1 MSSRD
6 KILTAVRN
14 NQPNGYPLPPLI
26 SNDHQTSDLVQK
38 FIRTLGNIGGTAI
51 EASNWGEIALYLTE
65 NFSGPKRW
73 VNLIPELEN
82 MSTAS
87 DFEKDPHLLENVSLS
102 ILKGHFGVAENGA
115 VWITDACMGDRALP
129 FICEHLVL
137 VVDANNILSTMH
149 DAYDHIGTSDYN
161 FGTFIAGPSKTADI
175 EQSLVLGA
183 HGPKSLTLFLLQELS
198 R

>member
-6 KILTAVRN
+6 KILTAVKN

-26 SNDHQTSDLVQK
+26 SAHHQTSDLVQK

-51 EASNWGEIALYLTE
+51 EVSNWDEINLYLKE
-65 NFSGPKRW
+65 HFSNGKRW
-73 VNLIPELEN
+73 VNLIPELGN
-82 MSTAS
+82 MTIAS
-87 DFEKDPHLLENVSLS
+87 DFEKNPHLLENVSLS
-102 ILKGHFGVAENGA
+102 ILKGHFAVAENGA
-115 VWITDACMGDRALP
+115 VWITDECMGDRALP

-137 VVDANNILSTMH
+137 VIDANNIFSTMH

-183 HGPKSLTLFLLQELS
+183 HGPKSMTLFLMQEMRS
-198 R
+198 